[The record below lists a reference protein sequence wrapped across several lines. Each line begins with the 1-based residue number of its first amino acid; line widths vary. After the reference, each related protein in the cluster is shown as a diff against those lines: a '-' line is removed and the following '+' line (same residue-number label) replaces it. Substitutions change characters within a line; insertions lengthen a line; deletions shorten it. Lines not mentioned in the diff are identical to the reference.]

1 MLRYFLIFLIIFT
14 YYSAYSQPGGN
25 PYTARMVITRGG
37 YVEFMFNSLE
47 KYENGITFTDYTYI
61 DICFQDP
68 DNPGAGGTKW
78 KLEVMA
84 NSASFVGASALPLN
98 MLELDISGTPTA
110 IYPATPVAI
119 SAVNQVIASDGLQGN
134 ESDNRIKISYQ
145 CGVSVNLMG
154 KASGYNTVD
163 LIFTL
168 SAQP

>member
-98 MLELDISGTPTA
+98 ILELDISGTPTA
-110 IYPATPVAI
+110 TYPVTPVAI

-134 ESDNRIKISYQ
+134 ESVNRIKISYQ
-145 CGVSVNLMG
+145 CGFSGILMG

-168 SAQP
+168 SAQ

>member
-1 MLRYFLIFLIIFT
+1 MLRYYLIFLIIFT
-14 YYSAYSQPGGN
+14 FYSAYSQPGGN

-47 KYENGITFTDYTYI
+47 KYQNGITFTDYTYI

-78 KLEVMA
+78 QLEVMA
-84 NSASFVGASALPLN
+84 NSATFVGTSALPLN
-98 MLELDISGTPTA
+98 ILELGISVTS
-110 IYPATPVAI
+110 PATYSATPFAI
-119 SAVNQVIASDGLQGN
+119 SSVNQVIVSDGLQGDEN
-134 ESDNRIKISYQ
+134 DNRIKISYR
-145 CGVSVNLMG
+145 CGDAGSLMG

>member
-1 MLRYFLIFLIIFT
+1 MLRYYLIFLIVFT
-14 YYSAYSQPGGN
+14 FYSAYSQPGGN

-47 KYENGITFTDYTYI
+47 KYENGIKFTDYTYI

-68 DNPGAGGTKW
+68 DNPGAGGTNW
-78 KLEVMA
+78 QLEVMA
-84 NSASFVGASALPLN
+84 NSATFVGASALPLN
-98 MLELDISGTPTA
+98 MLELIISGTPTA
-110 IYPATPVAI
+110 TYVATVAL
-119 SAVNQVIASDGLQGN
+119 SAVNQVIAYDGLQGN
-134 ESDNRIKISYQ
+134 ESDNRIKISYE
-145 CGVSVNLMG
+145 CGFSGILMG